1 MLQTLERADIESINF
16 GGFDSPVIEVR
27 GYQNYDLT
35 ADTITAIA
43 NPTSLRPWTDTKIK
57 SELFQTILDTV
68 QPKTYSDFGSNLGYY
83 VFHAAMQGISSTGVD
98 YNKEYTHV
106 CQCLTSR
113 LDIGQTTWF
122 HSNLQQWSRSASRYD
137 LVTVFNVIHH
147 LYNRTEEYR
156 NMDKLVSGFR
166 NKGTVVLF
174 EFPTERDKKGYKWTM
189 DTDYTQELFEEMIE
203 KHFSK
208 WAVMPG
214 QTTERPY
221 YLCYA

>member
-1 MLQTLERADIESINF
+1 MLKTLEQADIETIDF
-16 GGFDSPVIEVR
+16 GGFASPTIKVR
-27 GYQNYDLT
+27 GYQNFDLWST
-35 ADTITAIA
+35 RIIPQS
-43 NPTSLRPWTDTKIK
+43 NPTDLRPWTDTKIK

-68 QPKTYSDFGSNLGYY
+68 QPRTYADFGSNLGYY
-83 VFHAAMQGISSTGVD
+83 IFYAALKGISSTGID
-98 YNKEYTHV
+98 YNNEYTLL
-106 CQCLTSR
+106 CQCMDHRMKIKNTK
-113 LDIGQTTWF
+113 WF
-122 HSNLQQWSRSASRYD
+122 NSNLQQWSKSASRYD

-147 LYNRTEEYR
+147 LYNRTEEYKD
-156 NMDKLVSGFR
+156 MDKLVGDFR
-166 NKGTVVLF
+166 AKGSVVLF

-208 WAVMPG
+208 YAVMPG